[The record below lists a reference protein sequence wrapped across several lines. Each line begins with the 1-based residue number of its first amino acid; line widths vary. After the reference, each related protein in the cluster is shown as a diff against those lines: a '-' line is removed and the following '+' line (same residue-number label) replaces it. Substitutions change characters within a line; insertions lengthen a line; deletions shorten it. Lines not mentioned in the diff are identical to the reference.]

1 MNAWL
6 KTINTLVLHKAIHL
20 CSIHSMKD
28 YFDEGWELKWFLL
41 SDKLK
46 YLLKPDT
53 FPSYLHI
60 ETLVIKQ
67 GYAV

>member
-1 MNAWL
+1 
-6 KTINTLVLHKAIHL
+6 
-20 CSIHSMKD
+20 MKD